1 VAVKTAVSIPDD
13 VFRRVE
19 RLAKQRKV
27 SRSQL
32 YTAALIRLLEAEH
45 KDELTRAH
53 DAAFTDHRPDRFTD
67 DAERSALAGVQWS
80 IWYARRGSDAPL

>member
-1 VAVKTAVSIPDD
+1 MKAAVSIPDD

-32 YTAALIRLLEAEH
+32 YTAALIRLLEAEA
-45 KDELTRAH
+45 KDELTRAY
-53 DAAFTDHRPDRFTD
+53 DAAFADHRPDRFTD
-67 DAERSALAGVQWS
+67 DARRAALADIQW
-80 IWYARRGSDAPL
+80 YDG

>member
-1 VAVKTAVSIPDD
+1 VKTAVSIPDD

-32 YTAALIRLLEAEH
+32 YTAALIRLLEAEPTGLH
-45 KDELTRAH
+45 
-53 DAAFTDHRPDRFTD
+53 AAL
-67 DAERSALAGVQWS
+67 ERSFDQIDAGLTCCS
-80 IWYARRGSDAPL
+80 MT